1 MTMNYSTL
9 ENNEF
14 TEYQNLSEEE
24 KIKREKQIIQFMFN
38 ALQEELK
45 KEYQNPHIPTLFEH
59 AQLIAIKPGIS
70 NQKQ

>member
-45 KEYQNPHIPTLFEH
+45 KEYQNPHILTLFEH
-59 AQLIAIKPGIS
+59 AQLIIIEPGIS